1 MAIKEIKI
9 YDMDGTIVDSTHRY
23 RTMPCG
29 TKIDLAHWRDNEFRA
44 YEDSLLPLAD
54 QYKKDIQNPECY
66 VIIAT
71 ARIIR
76 DEDMR
81 FIKDKL
87 GTPDHIISRK
97 ENDNRSGGELKI
109 KGLKRFFNLKN
120 FRNAKAVF
128 FEDNAAYLKT
138 VCDYFK
144 IEGVYTPSNQG
155 H

>member
-1 MAIKEIKI
+1 MIREVKI

-23 RTMPCG
+23 KTMPCG
-29 TKIDLAHWRDNEFRA
+29 TKIDLEYWRQNENRA
-44 YEDSLLPLAD
+44 YYDKLLPLAV
-54 QYKKDIQNPECY
+54 QYQNDLANPEIY

-87 GTPDHIISRK
+87 GMPDYIISRK
-97 ENDNRSGGELKI
+97 ENDNRSGGLLKI
-109 KGLKRFFNLKN
+109 KGLQKFFNLLN
-120 FRNAKAVF
+120 FRKAKATF
-128 FEDNAAYLKT
+128 FEDNISYLKA
-138 VCDYFK
+138 VCDHFQ
-144 IEGVYTPSNQG
+144 IEGVYIPSNQG

>member
-1 MAIKEIKI
+1 MIKQIKI

-29 TKIDLAHWRDNEFRA
+29 TKIDLEYWRQNENRA
-44 YEDSLLPLAD
+44 YSDKLLPLAV
-54 QYKKDIQNPECY
+54 QYQNDLANPEIY

-87 GTPDHIISRK
+87 GMPNYIISRK
-97 ENDNRSGGELKI
+97 ENDSRSGGLLKI
-109 KGLKRFFNLKN
+109 MGLKKFFNLKN
-120 FRNAKAVF
+120 FRDAKAVF
-128 FEDNAAYLKT
+128 FEDNASYLKT
-138 VCDYFK
+138 VCDFFN
-144 IEGVYTPSNQG
+144 IEGVYIPSKQG

>member
-1 MAIKEIKI
+1 MIKEIKI

-23 RTMPCG
+23 KTLDCG
-29 TKIDLAHWRDNEFRA
+29 TKIDLQYWRDNEYRA
-44 YEDSLLPLAD
+44 YNDSLLPLAE

-87 GTPDHIISRK
+87 GVPNYIISRK
-97 ENDNRSGGELKI
+97 ENDSRSGGLLKI
-109 KGLKRFFNLKN
+109 LGLKKFFNLKN
-120 FRNAKAVF
+120 FKKAKAVF
-128 FEDNAAYLKT
+128 FEDNASYLKV

-144 IEGVYTPSNQG
+144 IEGVYIPSKQG